1 MKAIAITAA
10 ALGIAALS
18 SWSPPA
24 NAATCFR
31 EVVNSPSG
39 HRELVRGCYTRER
52 IATRAP
58 RRTVERIATRAPRR
72 TVTTRTVTTDYY
84 TTARP
89 YTSTVTREYYAEP
102 VTRTFYS
109 EPVTRTFDEEIYSGS
124 SVPEPRPYW
133 WGGY

>member
-1 MKAIAITAA
+1 MRRPCCHEEVLMKAIAIAAA
-10 ALGIAALS
+10 ALGVFALS
-18 SWSPPA
+18 SWSPSA

-58 RRTVERIATRAPRR
+58 RRTV
-72 TVTTRTVTTDYY
+72 TTRTVTTDYY

-89 YTSTVTREYYAEP
+89 YTSTGTPGHYAAP
-102 VTRTFYS
+102 VTRTFYP
-109 EPVTRTFDEEIYSGS
+109 EPVTPPFRRELD
-124 SVPEPRPYW
+124 PR
-133 WGGY
+133 